1 MSTSQKLRRHTLQQ
15 RIGRRELLLGAG
27 GLAVGLP
34 LMSSLAG
41 KARAAEGDAPKRL
54 VLMYTPNG
62 VMMDVWKPLN
72 VVSETSFDLNAT
84 HASLAAHKSRLMFFN
99 GVDLTIAD
107 NSAFP
112 GGLHQRGI
120 GSLFT
125 NSELQSGSDFVDG
138 CGQRSGW
145 ANGISIDQE
154 VVKTIGQDTLL
165 PSLELGV
172 HALDNDVQGRIAYA
186 GPARPLPPMNDPT
199 AVFDRLFSTLGTK
212 AGTEMEQLRLR
223 RKSVLDVVQDQFTA
237 VNGRLGSD
245 DKAKLDAHLTLV
257 RDVERRLTDGGTPND
272 CEAPERPSLIDA
284 TSEADIPRIADLE
297 IDLLALAFAC
307 DLTRVA
313 SIQFSTALNRVRY
326 PWINATGEGH
336 LLSHSGVSDSV
347 ARVQLE
353 ARDAFH
359 ASRLARFLDKLSQIP
374 EGNGTAL
381 DNTLVLWGNEVA
393 VGATHAHTDMPLLM
407 VGGGWHFRTGRA
419 LTYQRASHA
428 NLLVSV
434 LNAMGVPATTFGH
447 PDYCSGALSGL
458 V

>member
-1 MSTSQKLRRHTLQQ
+1 MSDKLRRHTLRQ

-34 LMSSLAG
+34 LMSSLSG
-41 KARAAEGDAPKRL
+41 RARAAEGEAPKRL

-62 VMMDVWKPLN
+62 VMMDAWKPLN
-72 VVSETSFDLNAT
+72 VTSETSFDLNAT
-84 HASLAAHKSRLMFFN
+84 HASLAAHKDRLTFFN
-99 GVDLTIAD
+99 GVDLKIAD
-107 NSAFP
+107 NSQFP

-120 GSLFT
+120 GCLFT
-125 NSELQSGSDFVDG
+125 NRELQSGTDFVDG

-145 ANGISIDQE
+145 ANGISVDQE

-199 AVFDRLFSTLGTK
+199 AVFDRLFSSLGPN
-212 AGTEMEQLRLR
+212 AGTEMDQLRLR

-237 VNGRLGSD
+237 VGPRLSSD
-245 DKAKLDAHLTLV
+245 DRAKLDSHLTLV
-257 RDVERRLTDGGTPND
+257 RDVERRLTAGGTPND
-272 CEAPERPSLIDA
+272 CQPPERPSLIDA
-284 TSEADIPRIADLE
+284 SSEADIPKIADLE

-313 SIQFSTALNRVRY
+313 SIQFSTSLNRVRY
-326 PWINATGEGH
+326 PWIDATGEGH
-336 LLSHSGVSDSV
+336 LLSHSGVSDNS

-359 ASRLARFLDKLSQIP
+359 ASRLARLLDKLSQIP

-393 VGATHAHTDMPLLM
+393 IGATHAHTDMPLLM
-407 VGGGWHFRTGRA
+407 VGGGWYFRTGRA
-419 LTYQRASHA
+419 LTYQKANHA
-428 NLLVSV
+428 DLLVSV
-434 LNAMGVPATTFGH
+434 LNAMGVPATTFGN
-447 PDYCSGALSGL
+447 PEYCSGELSGL

>member
-1 MSTSQKLRRHTLQQ
+1 MSMSQKLRRHTLQQ

-72 VVSETSFDLNAT
+72 VTSETSFDLNAT
-84 HASLAAHKSRLMFFN
+84 HASLAAHKSRLTFFN

-107 NSAFP
+107 NSEFP

-199 AVFDRLFSTLGTK
+199 AVFDRLFSTLGTN

-326 PWINATGEGH
+326 PWIEATGEGH

-407 VGGGWHFRTGRA
+407 VGGGWHFRTGRV
-419 LTYQRASHA
+419 LTYQKASHA